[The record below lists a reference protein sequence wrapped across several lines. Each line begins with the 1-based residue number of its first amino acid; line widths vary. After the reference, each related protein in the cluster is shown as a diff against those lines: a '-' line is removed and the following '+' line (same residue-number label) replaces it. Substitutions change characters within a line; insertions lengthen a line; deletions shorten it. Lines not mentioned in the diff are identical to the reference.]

1 MPATLAMPDIANGAS
16 SRLRVG
22 CGSANMW
29 LGRMGA
35 ESLDEQV
42 AKAARAYSAAAD
54 HYSRPAL
61 GFWDRFGAATVER
74 VRLAPGQAVL
84 DLCCGAGASAIPAA
98 RAVGPLGRVLG
109 VDVAAPLLES
119 ARARAAAEGL
129 GNIAFR
135 HGDARST
142 RLPSA
147 SFDCV
152 ICVFGVFFASDMPAF
167 MAEMWRLVR
176 PSGRLAVTTWGPGLF
191 EPANS
196 IFWDAVRG
204 LQPGLCK
211 AFNPWDEITTPT
223 ALRSL
228 CERAGIESAVCEAV
242 AGQHRLAGPEDFWD
256 VVLGSGYRATVE
268 SLAADK
274 REALR
279 EHVLAAVRDQ
289 AVTVLRTDVVYG
301 IAERG

>member
-1 MPATLAMPDIANGAS
+1 
-16 SRLRVG
+16 
-22 CGSANMW
+22 
-29 LGRMGA
+29 MGA
-35 ESLDEQV
+35 ESLDEQ
-42 AKAARAYSAAAD
+42 ATKAARAYSAAAD
-54 HYSRPAL
+54 HYARPAL
-61 GFWDRFGAATVER
+61 GFWDRYGAATVER

-98 RAVGPLGRVLG
+98 RAVGPLGRVIG

-119 ARARAAAEGL
+119 ARARAATDGL

-135 HGDARST
+135 DGDARST
-142 RLPSA
+142 GLPSA
-147 SFDCV
+147 SFDCA

-196 IFWDAVRG
+196 IFWGAVHE
-204 LQPGLCK
+204 LQPELCK
-211 AFNPWDEITTPT
+211 AFNPCDEITTPT

-228 CERAGIESAVCEAV
+228 FERSGIEGAVCEAV
-242 AGQHRLAGPEDFWD
+242 PGQQRLDAPEDFWD

-268 SLAADK
+268 GLAADQ
-274 REALR
+274 REVLR
-279 EHVLAAVRDQ
+279 ERVLAVVRDQ

-301 IAERG
+301 ITERG

>member
-1 MPATLAMPDIANGAS
+1 LTWRRRCWNRRG
-16 SRLRVG
+16 
-22 CGSANMW
+22 
-29 LGRMGA
+29 
-35 ESLDEQV
+35 
-42 AKAARAYSAAAD
+42 
-54 HYSRPAL
+54 
-61 GFWDRFGAATVER
+61 
-74 VRLAPGQAVL
+74 
-84 DLCCGAGASAIPAA
+84 
-98 RAVGPLGRVLG
+98 
-109 VDVAAPLLES
+109 
-119 ARARAAAEGL
+119 RAAAEGF

-135 HGDARST
+135 DGDARST
-142 RLPSA
+142 GLPSA

-167 MAEMWRLVR
+167 VAEMWRLVR

-196 IFWDAVRG
+196 IFWGAVRK
-204 LQPGLCK
+204 LEPRLFK
-211 AFNPWDEITTPT
+211 AFNPWDEITTAT

-228 CERAGIESAVCEAV
+228 FERSGIESAVCEAV
-242 AGQHRLAGPEDFWD
+242 PGQHRLDAPKDFWD